1 MSRDRDEFNL
11 VDDNNVFFPTPI
23 ATHGQNPS
31 ITSVCQVPS
40 HKTFQCLTFEKV
52 LIFSPFLAAIHQ
64 YQGYQFATARP
75 FNPQAFPVAFVD
87 NNKFDS
93 KFSFAST
100 WPNFLVYA
108 PTLLVGIDFLGI
120 LIFRETP
127 FDLVSLTI
135 ASDISNITVNFATV
149 FNGGNSITYQVGD
162 IGNTPSLVILNLN
175 NITNFF
181 IYTSATATLGVDSI
195 VISR

>member
-1 MSRDRDEFNL
+1 
-11 VDDNNVFFPTPI
+11 
-23 ATHGQNPS
+23 
-31 ITSVCQVPS
+31 
-40 HKTFQCLTFEKV
+40 
-52 LIFSPFLAAIHQ
+52 
-64 YQGYQFATARP
+64 
-75 FNPQAFPVAFVD
+75 
-87 NNKFDS
+87 
-93 KFSFAST
+93 
-100 WPNFLVYA
+100 
-108 PTLLVGIDFLGI
+108 LLVGIDFLGI